1 MEEDIIKIDKCL
13 EVVDNWGNTEK
24 YEGADLYKL
33 LTTPEDWSDDLTFIG
48 EYGSYDID
56 DLIGQKVQVGPY
68 IFTVSK

>member
-33 LTTPEDWSDDLTFIG
+33 LTTPEDWSDDQTFIG
-48 EYGSYDID
+48 EYGSCGID

-68 IFTVSK
+68 IFTVSE

>member
-24 YEGADLYKL
+24 YKGADLYKL
-33 LTTPEDWSDDLTFIG
+33 LTTPEDWSDDQTFIG

>member
-33 LTTPEDWSDDLTFIG
+33 LTTPEDWSDDQTFIG

-68 IFTVSK
+68 IFTVSE